1 MANTTVTKVT
11 PEDIAEIIE
20 RASKEPGVNDMLA
33 LLQLSQEITQVE
45 QFSRS
50 LTMQPIV
57 ARASSTAGWVR

>member
-1 MANTTVTKVT
+1 MANTTVPKVT
-11 PEDIAEIIE
+11 PEDIAEIIK

-50 LTMQPIV
+50 LTVQPIV
-57 ARASSTAGWVR
+57 ARASSTVGWVR